1 MYSYKLNLI
10 DAQRIKKKLMASNRF
25 PLFMIAYYK
34 HVGRVTRTWRKMQKR
49 KVHNSSIA
57 VCQGRPVLIINKDKN
72 KHLKLSDTIDLYG
85 YLTESPIYSLSSF
98 TQSGLIL

>member
-1 MYSYKLNLI
+1 
-10 DAQRIKKKLMASNRF
+10 MASNRF

-34 HVGRVTRTWRKMQKR
+34 HVGRVTCIWRTRRKR
-49 KVHNSSIA
+49 KEHNSSIA

-72 KHLKLSDTIDLYG
+72 KRLKFSDTIDLYG
-85 YLTESPIYSLSSF
+85 HLTESPIYSLSSF